1 LVVRKNIS
9 LSLVRAGVGFSMGL
23 GVLLLSGC
31 GAERSDKD
39 AAPIVSHKLGDPSSY
54 AMQDEEGFSGSNLD
68 FDGSENLSP
77 EARDELGMLKNK
89 VYFGFDRF
97 KVSGNNK
104 SIVDKNA
111 AFLSKHHD
119 VPVML
124 TGNTDPRGSSSY
136 NLHLGQNRADSVK
149 SMLMKEGVSEKQIC
163 TVSYGELR
171 PAATVDG
178 SSGDWVKAYELDRRV
193 EFVYGQ
199 KCEGEA
205 VSVA

>member
-1 LVVRKNIS
+1 MRKNIS
-9 LSLVRAGVGFSMGL
+9 LSIVRAGVGFSMGL
-23 GVLLLSGC
+23 AALLLSGC
-31 GAERSDKD
+31 GGERSD

-54 AMQDEEGFSGSNLD
+54 AMQDEEGFTGSNLD
-68 FDGSENLSP
+68 FDGSESLSP
-77 EARDELGMLKNK
+77 EARNELGMLKNK

-119 VPVML
+119 IPVML

-136 NLHLGQNRADSVK
+136 NLHLGQRRADSVK
-149 SMLMKEGVSEKQIC
+149 SMLIKEGVSEGQIC

-171 PAATVDG
+171 PAATVDS
-178 SSGDWVKAYELDRRV
+178 SSGDWIKAYELDRRV

-199 KCEGEA
+199 RCEGET